1 MREDSFVEGKM
12 TWFTGVIED
21 IYDPAVLGRVRVR
34 CFGYHTENKTL
45 IGTEDLPW
53 ATVSMPATQAGVDGI
68 GQMHGLLP
76 GTWVVG
82 LFRDGPSAQ
91 DPLILGVISSQTTE
105 LRDQSLGFTG
115 TYPKQAGKDHP
126 ALIPGEDIPLEKD
139 GLYNRISKS
148 VAGHI
153 IEIDD
158 TIDNNRLKVT
168 HSSGTTIEINQA
180 GDISINS
187 FSDVITLDGNTSI
200 TGTLSVTENITGS
213 KNISAGEEVSAKAT
227 GEDDAEPVTLSGHT
241 HKTVDPD
248 AAVATET
255 GTG

>member
-21 IYDPAVLGRVRVR
+21 ILDPEVLGRVRVR

-45 IGTEDLPW
+45 VGSEDLPW
-53 ATVSMPATQAGVDGI
+53 ATVSMPATQAGVEGI

-76 GTWVVG
+76 GSWVVG

-105 LRDQSLGFTG
+105 LRDQTLGFTG

-126 ALIPGEDIPLEKD
+126 GLVAGEDMILEKD

-168 HSSGTTIEINQA
+168 HSSGTTIEINQE

-200 TGTLSVTENITGS
+200 TGTLSVTEDITGS
-213 KNISAGEEVSAKAT
+213 KNISAGEEVSAKST
-227 GEDDAEPVTLSGHT
+227 GEEDAEPVTLSGHT
-241 HKTVDPD
+241 HKTKDPD

>member
-1 MREDSFVEGKM
+1 M

-21 IYDPAVLGRVRVR
+21 ILDPEVLGRVRVR

-45 IGTEDLPW
+45 VGSEDLPW
-53 ATVSMPATQAGVDGI
+53 ATVSMPATQAGVEGI

-76 GTWVVG
+76 GSWVVG

-105 LRDQSLGFTG
+105 LRDQTLGFTG

-126 ALIPGEDIPLEKD
+126 GLVAGEDMILEKD

-168 HSSGTTIEINQA
+168 HSSGTTIEINQE

-200 TGTLSVTENITGS
+200 TGTLSVTEDITGS
-213 KNISAGEEVSAKAT
+213 KNISAGEEVSAKST
-227 GEDDAEPVTLSGHT
+227 GEEDAEPVTLSGHT

>member
-21 IYDPAVLGRVRVR
+21 ILDPEVLGRVRVR

-45 IGTEDLPW
+45 VGSEDLPW
-53 ATVSMPATQAGVDGI
+53 ATVSMPATQAGVEGI

-76 GTWVVG
+76 GSWVVG

-105 LRDQSLGFTG
+105 LRDQTLGFTG

-126 ALIPGEDIPLEKD
+126 GLVAGEDMILEKD

-168 HSSGTTIEINQA
+168 HSSGTTIEINQE

-200 TGTLSVTENITGS
+200 TGTLHVTEDITGS
-213 KNISAGEEVSAKAT
+213 KNISAGEEVSAKST
-227 GEDDAEPVTLSGHT
+227 GEEDAEPVTLSGHT

>member
-1 MREDSFVEGKM
+1 MREDQFVDGKM

-21 IYDPAVLGRVRVR
+21 ILDPQVLGRVRVR
-34 CFGYHTENKTL
+34 CFGYHTENKAM

-53 ATVSMPATQAGVDGI
+53 ATVTMPATQPGVGGI

-91 DPLILGVISSQTTE
+91 DPLILGVISSSTAE
-105 LRDQSLGFTG
+105 LRDTSLGFTG
-115 TYPKQAGKDHP
+115 TYPKEAGKDHP
-126 ALIPGEDIPLEKD
+126 IQVPGEDIPLEKD

-148 VAGHI
+148 VAGHM

-158 TIDNNRLKVT
+158 TVDLNRMKVT
-168 HSSGTTIEINQA
+168 HSSGTTIEINHA

-200 TGTLSVTENITGS
+200 TGTLHVT
-213 KNISAGEEVSAKAT
+213 
-227 GEDDAEPVTLSGHT
+227 EPVTFDKTLVATDSITGKGIVLDTHT
-241 HKTVDPD
+241 HKGSATAPNGAQVDTGAPI
-248 AAVATET
+248 AAEEDE
-255 GTG
+255 

>member
-12 TWFTGVIED
+12 AWFTGVIED
-21 IYDPAVLGRVRVR
+21 ILDPEVLGRVRVR

-45 IGTEDLPW
+45 VGSEDLPW
-53 ATVSMPATQAGVDGI
+53 ATVSMPATQAGVEGI

-76 GTWVVG
+76 GSWVVG

-105 LRDQSLGFTG
+105 LRDQTLGFTG

-126 ALIPGEDIPLEKD
+126 GLVAGEDMILEKD

-168 HSSGTTIEINQA
+168 HSSGTTIEINQE

-200 TGTLSVTENITGS
+200 TGTLSVTEDITGS
-213 KNISAGEEVSAKAT
+213 KNISAGEEVSAKST
-227 GEDDAEPVTLSGHT
+227 GEEDAEPVTLSGHT

>member
-158 TIDNNRLKVT
+158 TVDNNRLKVT

-200 TGTLSVTENITGS
+200 TGTLSVTEDITGS